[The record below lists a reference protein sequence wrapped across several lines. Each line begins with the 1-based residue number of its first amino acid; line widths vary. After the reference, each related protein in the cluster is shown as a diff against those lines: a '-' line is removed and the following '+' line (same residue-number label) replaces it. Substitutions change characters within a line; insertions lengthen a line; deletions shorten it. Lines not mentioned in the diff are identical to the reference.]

1 MKHLLFCLG
10 LPVMMALFG
19 QCGKDDDGGAAPT
32 PGGNVFKLSAS
43 SWTVAASGG
52 SKNLELEAP
61 ADWNVSVRYTESR
74 DNWLAVDPVSGKAG
88 KKTLKLVAAA
98 NSSAEHAREAVVT
111 VKCGEEIKTVDV
123 TQEVAASLS
132 VKQTL
137 YEVGYADTTVTVEV
151 SANMAYTC
159 QISPSA
165 TQWIEAVG
173 PESKSALRD
182 SSIRFRILAN
192 ETNRSRSGAVSI
204 VPEKGKRVDITV
216 NQAGMPRFSIFQ
228 LNLWKECTQ
237 VPGAFD
243 ALVDQ
248 IVALQPDFGTFC
260 ELYKGG
266 SEAIMPQLVTA
277 LARKGLTYY
286 QTTVDGRALLSKY
299 PIVESKR
306 INAWMF
312 KGVCNVD
319 GRRIAIYPS
328 HSQYIYYSCYYPRG
342 YNDGGDN
349 DDWSKMPGGPNTD
362 VETILRR
369 NELSGRPESA
379 RQMMADAK
387 KEIADGALVFFA
399 GDLNEPS
406 HLDWGE
412 DTKDLW
418 DHNGCVV
425 EWQTSKYLESEGWMD
440 AYRVVYPDAR
450 KYPGLTWPCD
460 NKDVAV
466 SALAWAAEADERDR
480 IDFIYYYPSEGLTLQ
495 SVCIVGPAGGIA
507 RSERVT
513 EEHLDEVIEPAGG
526 RWPSDHKGLLAT
538 FILSER

>member
-1 MKHLLFCLG
+1 MKNLLFCLG
-10 LPVMMALFG
+10 LPFMLALFG
-19 QCGKDDDGGAAPT
+19 QCGKDDEGGAAPT
-32 PGGNVFKLSAS
+32 PGTGAFRLSAS
-43 SWTVAASGG
+43 NWTVSASGG
-52 SKNLELEAP
+52 EKSLELEAP
-61 ADWNVSVRYTESR
+61 GDWSVSVRYAESK
-74 DNWLAVDPVSGKAG
+74 DNWLAVDPSSGKAG

-98 NSSAEHAREAVVT
+98 NSSAERVRKAVVT
-111 VKCGEEIKTVDV
+111 VTCGEETKTVDV
-123 TQEVAASLS
+123 EQDVVASLS
-132 VKQTL
+132 VKQTK
-137 YEVGYADTTVTVEV
+137 YEVGYADTTITVEV
-151 SANMAYTC
+151 SANMAYSC
-159 QISPSA
+159 QISQSA
-165 TQWIEAVG
+165 ADWIEAVG
-173 PESKSALRD
+173 ADTKSALSD

-192 ETNRSRSGAVSI
+192 ETNRPRSGAISI
-204 VPEKGKRVDITV
+204 VPERGTRIDITV
-216 NQAGMPRFSIFQ
+216 DQAGMPRFTIFQ

-237 VPGAFD
+237 VPSAFD

-260 ELYKGG
+260 ELYKAG
-266 SEAIMPQLVTA
+266 SDAIMPQLVTA

-312 KGVCNVD
+312 KGVCNVN

-349 DDWSKMPGGPNTD
+349 GDWSKMPDGPNTD
-362 VETILRR
+362 IDVILHR

-387 KEIADGALVFFA
+387 TEIEQGSLVFFA

-425 EWQTSKYLESEGWMD
+425 EWQTSKFMESEGWLD

-466 SALAWAAEADERDR
+466 SELAWAAEADERDR
-480 IDFIYYYPSEGLTLQ
+480 IDYVYYYPAEGLTLQ
-495 SVCIVGPAGGIA
+495 GVQIVGPSGGIA
-507 RSERVT
+507 RGERVA

-526 RWPSDHKGLLAT
+526 RWPSDHKGLLVT
-538 FILSER
+538 FVLSER